1 MKRYWDNLRPL
12 EKRLVAGI
20 GVVVFIL
27 VNLWFVV
34 PHFSDWGKVQARN
47 AKAQLTLRTY
57 QNEIAQKGTYE
68 RMLGV
73 LEGEGQNVPQEE
85 QSTHFSSIIQSQAMQ
100 AGVAIQDYG
109 KQNSATNLFFLELS
123 QTIRVQAREQQL
135 VDFLYNLGSSNS
147 LIRVRD
153 LTLNPDQPRQNLLAT
168 IKLVATYQKKP
179 AVRAAAPVATPA
191 AKPGAAKAPAPAA
204 KSPVPGKSTVPTKS
218 GSAVPPPKTTPNRSA
233 NPANPPGSPGA
244 RSPATNK
251 PGIFN
256 SKRS

>member
-12 EKRLVAGI
+12 EKRLVAGV

-47 AKAQLTLRTY
+47 AKAQTTLQVY

-68 RMLGV
+68 RMLAV

-85 QSTHFSSIIQSQAMQ
+85 QSTHFASIIQSQAMQ
-100 AGVAIQDYG
+100 AGVAIQNYG
-109 KQNSATNLFFLELS
+109 KQNSSTNQFFLELS
-123 QTIRVQAREQQL
+123 QTISVQAKEQQL

-153 LTLNPDQPRQNLLAT
+153 LTLNPDQPRYNLNAT

-179 AVRAAAPVATPA
+179 MLRPAAAVATPA
-191 AKPGAAKAPAPAA
+191 AKSGGTKPGVPPGKAPGAAK
-204 KSPVPGKSTVPTKS
+204 STSTVPTPNLPPNRS
-218 GSAVPPPKTTPNRSA
+218 GSATNRLGTA
-233 NPANPPGSPGA
+233 GA
-244 RSPATNK
+244 RPPFTNK

-256 SKRS
+256 TKRP

>member
-12 EKRLVAGI
+12 EKRLVAAV

-47 AKAQLTLRTY
+47 TKAQTTLQVY
-57 QNEIAQKGTYE
+57 QNEISQKGTYE
-68 RMLGV
+68 RMLAV

-85 QSTHFSSIIQSQAMQ
+85 QSTHFSGIIQSQAMQ
-100 AGVAIQDYG
+100 AGVAIQNSG
-109 KQNSATNLFFLELS
+109 KQNSATNQFFLELS
-123 QTIRVQAREQQL
+123 QTISVQAREQQL

-153 LTLNPDQPRQNLLAT
+153 LTLNPDQPRQNLMAT

-179 AVRAAAPVATPA
+179 ALRTVTAVA
-191 AKPGAAKAPAPAA
+191 APAA
-204 KSPVPGKSTVPTKS
+204 KSGAAAKPGVPPAKAPAGVKSTSPVPTPNQ
-218 GSAVPPPKTTPNRSA
+218 PPKRSA
-233 NPANPPGSPGA
+233 NPLTQPGTAGA
-244 RSPATNK
+244 RPSSTNK

-256 SKRS
+256 NKRP